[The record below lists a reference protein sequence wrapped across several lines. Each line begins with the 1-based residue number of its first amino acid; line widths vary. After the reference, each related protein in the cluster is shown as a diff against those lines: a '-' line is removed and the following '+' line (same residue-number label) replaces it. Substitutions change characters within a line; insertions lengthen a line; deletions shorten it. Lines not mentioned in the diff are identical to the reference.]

1 MVEREPVGLLDTNVI
16 IQFKNLDFRQLPVEA
31 FISSITLGEL
41 SIGVALA
48 ADKKVSVDRQA
59 HVQFAESRL
68 TTLPFDDACARTLAQ
83 VSGDLRSVGRKQKS
97 RAFDSL
103 IAATA
108 ISWRLPLFTLNPDD
122 YRGISRLDLRH
133 LSLPSHS

>member
-59 HVQFAESRL
+59 HVQFAESR
-68 TTLPFDDACARTLAQ
+68 DRK
-83 VSGDLRSVGRKQKS
+83 SVV
-97 RAFDSL
+97 
-103 IAATA
+103 
-108 ISWRLPLFTLNPDD
+108 
-122 YRGISRLDLRH
+122 
-133 LSLPSHS
+133 